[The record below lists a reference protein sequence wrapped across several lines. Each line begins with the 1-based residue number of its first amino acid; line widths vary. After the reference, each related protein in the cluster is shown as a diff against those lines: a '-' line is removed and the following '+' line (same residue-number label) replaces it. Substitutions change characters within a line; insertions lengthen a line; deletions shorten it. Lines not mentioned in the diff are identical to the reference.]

1 MNEFKM
7 IAEMVRRYNNGEI
20 SLSDQQA
27 QKLAEMAF
35 RYDIPFEVGSK
46 PIRKGMFDA
55 ADMATF
61 GMLPNEWRPRSP
73 GEGLYGE
80 STIDRFAGGAG
91 SLLGLA
97 GGVGAGIKGAR
108 TLYGAATG
116 GKAAAALARVKEA
129 EALKR
134 SKELAATM
142 YNKGANYT
150 TDAASRAVEFG
161 SSLSPVLG
169 RNLRNLV
176 PGYGRVAEKAS
187 DAAEWWTGI
196 GSP

>member
-20 SLSDQQA
+20 SLSDRQA

-35 RYDIPFEVGSK
+35 RYEIPFEVGSK

-80 STIDRFAGGAG
+80 STMDRFAGGAG

-108 TLYGAATG
+108 ALYGAATG
-116 GKAAAALARVKEA
+116 GKAAAALASVKEA
-129 EALKR
+129 EAVKR
-134 SKELAATM
+134 ASNFANNL
-142 YNKGANYT
+142 YNQ
-150 TDAASRAVEFG
+150 
-161 SSLSPVLG
+161 G
-169 RNLRNLV
+169 RNIVGEGITRV
-176 PGYGRVAEKAS
+176 PGYGRAAEKAS

-196 GSP
+196 GRP